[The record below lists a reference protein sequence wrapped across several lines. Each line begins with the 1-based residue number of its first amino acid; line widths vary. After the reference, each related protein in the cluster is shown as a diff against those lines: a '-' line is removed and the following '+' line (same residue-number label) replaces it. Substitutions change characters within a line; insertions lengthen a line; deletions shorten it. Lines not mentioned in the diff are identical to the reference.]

1 MTRTTTASAALAAVL
16 ALTLAGCASD
26 EGAEAAA
33 SSPPASAVAEPTE
46 SAPESDEATEAATPD
61 EAEEAVATEG
71 SWIDRKSYEA
81 DPATYHDAGDV
92 VLFFSASWC
101 PPCRATV
108 ENLDADGTPAG
119 LTVVRVDYDNS
130 SELKKEYGVTYQHTF
145 VQVDESGAQL
155 TKFTGS
161 RSGDEIASNTV

>member
-1 MTRTTTASAALAAVL
+1 
-16 ALTLAGCASD
+16 
-26 EGAEAAA
+26 
-33 SSPPASAVAEPTE
+33 VAEPTE
-46 SAPESDEATEAATPD
+46 SAPESEPEATEAATPD

-71 SWIDRKSYEA
+71 SWIDRNSYEA

-130 SELKKEYGVTYQHTF
+130 SELKKKYGVTYQHTF
-145 VQVDESGAQL
+145 VQVDDSGAQL